1 MINPYKITWNEFS
14 SLDFD
19 VLTDLAFDSDNG
31 AVETRLSRE
40 AVVSETYNGEL
51 KRASGYKWNESLT
64 FQMTLV
70 KNDFGDFSSEENRR
84 VLKWLTSRRTPGFIN
99 VYKDDSEV
107 VEFAA
112 LGNFVN
118 VSSYKLG
125 NGRVVGYIA
134 DWESLTPYAFS
145 DLYTVTKTISNATD
159 NKITIEIDTDDSQ
172 PVYPRITVQ
181 GKGVVVPIAAGTKL
195 TALSDMV
202 ENTVYFN
209 GTTYYWKTAPST
221 DAAYFNSSTT
231 NPNLKTT
238 SVKIINT
245 HTNILNQK
253 KVLEPVVVKN
263 SAGTEKIVIDGA
275 NKIISSGNTNR
286 VFGDDFE
293 GWRWLALYDGKNE
306 IAIEGNCTVT
316 IDYREI
322 RKTGEA
328 LIV

>member
-1 MINPYKITWNEFS
+1 MINPYRITWNEFS

-31 AVETRLSRE
+31 AVETHLSRE

-51 KRASGYKWNESLT
+51 KRASGYKWNESFT
-64 FQMTLV
+64 FQMTFV

-84 VLKWLTSRRTPGFIN
+84 ILKWLTSRRTPGFIN

-107 VEFAA
+107 IEFAA

-181 GKGVVVPIAAGTKL
+181 GKSTVVPIAAGTKL

-253 KVLEPVVVKN
+253 KVLEPVIVKN

-306 IAIEGNCTVT
+306 ITIEGNCTVT